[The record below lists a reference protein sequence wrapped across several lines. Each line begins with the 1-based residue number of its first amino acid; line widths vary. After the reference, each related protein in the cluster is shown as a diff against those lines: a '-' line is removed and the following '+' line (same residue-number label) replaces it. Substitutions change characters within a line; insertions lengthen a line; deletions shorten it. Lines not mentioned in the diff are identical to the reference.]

1 MILNRHNHA
10 VICVHLDDQS
20 ADMVKETLLVFSL
33 ELQVPIMRF
42 QAQDALDYLGNSPVS
57 LLLIDLDNLPSSQAQ
72 RDMLFA
78 YTAKVPT
85 LFLSG
90 NTSYVAHHALP
101 AQRHCLIKPVASE
114 VLQREFHRI
123 LLSAASPDSVALD
136 GFEKS
141 RLDFFKGKT

>member
-1 MILNRHNHA
+1 
-10 VICVHLDDQS
+10 
-20 ADMVKETLLVFSL
+20 
-33 ELQVPIMRF
+33 MRF

-72 RDMLFA
+72 RDLLFA
-78 YTAKVPT
+78 YAAKVPT

-90 NTSYVAHHALP
+90 NTYADHHALP
-101 AQRHCLIKPVASE
+101 AQRHYLIKPVAPE